1 MCWVISGGDAI
12 RYQRLRR
19 TDILLVFDAFL
30 SWANQNG
37 FRVITAAE
45 KSRLLAAARALM
57 QSPLNS
63 QL

>member
-12 RYQRLRR
+12 RYQRTRR

-30 SWANQNG
+30 SWANQHR

-45 KSRLLAAARALM
+45 KSRRLAAARALM
-57 QSPLNS
+57 RQS
-63 QL
+63 